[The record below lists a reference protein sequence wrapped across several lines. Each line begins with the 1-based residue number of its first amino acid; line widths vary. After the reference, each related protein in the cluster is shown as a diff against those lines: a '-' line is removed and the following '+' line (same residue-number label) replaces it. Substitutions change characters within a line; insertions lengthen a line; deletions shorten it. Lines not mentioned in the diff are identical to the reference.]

1 MKQIEQLES
10 FNVELDATV
19 KEQTEML
26 NGGKLYEGYQEVCIK
41 NSKLNATVDVLVE
54 KISMLK
60 RWAVMDNGMELRVKD
75 YCAFCP
81 DFDADV
87 DKVDITVLAD
97 RTQRALTTIR
107 CRHAEKCERIYG
119 RIQEG
124 RTNETTVVQSSV

>member
-1 MKQIEQLES
+1 MSNENS
-10 FNVELDATV
+10 NS
-19 KEQTEML
+19 
-26 NGGKLYEGYQEVCIK
+26 K
-41 NSKLNATVDVLVE
+41 NSPENKKRSWHKEPWYKRLFDKILV
-54 KISMLK
+54 SYFLPC
-60 RWAVMDNGMELRVKD
+60 KD

-81 DFDADV
+81 DFEADV

-107 CRHAEKCERIYG
+107 CEHAEKCERIYE

>member
-1 MKQIEQLES
+1 
-10 FNVELDATV
+10 
-19 KEQTEML
+19 
-26 NGGKLYEGYQEVCIK
+26 
-41 NSKLNATVDVLVE
+41 
-54 KISMLK
+54 
-60 RWAVMDNGMELRVKD
+60 MDNGMELRVND

-81 DFDADV
+81 DFEADV

-107 CRHAEKCERIYG
+107 CEHAEKCERIYG